1 MSFRFHL
8 PSSLFSSADLFL
20 PQHHRPDDYQAP
32 SLVVGVEADVGD
44 RADWHEVSSAP
55 SRQQRSELERSLL
68 TSITSQWWPRPL
80 QMSQWTIAS
89 ARAHPVLIDTLRRVV
104 DTALASPPPP
114 LADGSP
120 APRLSVMEQTGP
132 GPFTDAVLAYLSVKW
147 GKTWVDL
154 RSLDQDGWRSRE
166 HGEWGDTKV
175 LSITGFSPGVG

>member
-1 MSFRFHL
+1 MS
-8 PSSLFSSADLFL
+8 P
-20 PQHHRPDDYQAP
+20 
-32 SLVVGVEADVGD
+32 
-44 RADWHEVSSAP
+44 AP
-55 SRQQRSELERSLL
+55 SRSRGVGTMLL
-68 TSITSQWWPRPL
+68 TSISSQWWPRPL
-80 QMSQWTIAS
+80 QISQWTIAS
-89 ARAHPVLIDTLRRVV
+89 ARAHPILIDTLRRLV

-132 GPFTDAVLAYLSVKW
+132 GPFTDAVLAYLAVKW

-154 RSLDQDGWRSRE
+154 RSLNQDGWRSRE

>member
-1 MSFRFHL
+1 
-8 PSSLFSSADLFL
+8 
-20 PQHHRPDDYQAP
+20 
-32 SLVVGVEADVGD
+32 
-44 RADWHEVSSAP
+44 
-55 SRQQRSELERSLL
+55 
-68 TSITSQWWPRPL
+68 
-80 QMSQWTIAS
+80 MSQWTIAS
-89 ARAHPVLIDTLRRVV
+89 ARAHPILIDTLRRVV
-104 DTALASPPPP
+104 ETAPAPPPPP

-154 RSLDQDGWRSRE
+154 RSLDQDGWRWRE

>member
-1 MSFRFHL
+1 MG
-8 PSSLFSSADLFL
+8 
-20 PQHHRPDDYQAP
+20 YQVP

-44 RADWHEVSSAP
+44 RADWNQVSPAP
-55 SRQQRSELERSLL
+55 SRSRGVGTMLL
-68 TSITSQWWPRPL
+68 TSISSQWWPRPL
-80 QMSQWTIAS
+80 QISQWTIAS
-89 ARAHPVLIDTLRRVV
+89 ARAHPILIDTLRRLV

-132 GPFTDAVLAYLSVKW
+132 GPFTDAVLAYLAVKW

-154 RSLDQDGWRSRE
+154 RSLNQDGWRSRE